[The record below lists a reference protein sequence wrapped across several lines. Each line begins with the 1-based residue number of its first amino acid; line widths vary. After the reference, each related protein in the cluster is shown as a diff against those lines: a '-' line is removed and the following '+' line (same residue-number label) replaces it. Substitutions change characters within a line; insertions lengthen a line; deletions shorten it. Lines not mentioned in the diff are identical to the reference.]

1 MNRHPRSLDW
11 VKINLQISDSQQY
24 AIVAGIGLALALL
37 IFLLLWLLG
46 TFVSAAAQMVKAQL
60 DTAVNTSPFLSIEEK
75 QKVIR

>member
-1 MNRHPRSLDW
+1 MDW